1 MPAHTRTDHHRSRLG
16 RRVRL
21 VRRRRLARGGAAL
34 AALGLVL
41 GCSPESDDPQTKDAA
56 LVRGPSKPSGS
67 QSEFWVDPNSPAARQ
82 VAQWRAKGRDS
93 DADMIRRIADQPM
106 AVWPAGDDPG
116 PTIKAATRGAEKANR
131 TAVLV
136 AYNIPH
142 RDCGQ
147 HSRGGAASAD
157 AYRQWIGAFAD
168 NIEDSKALVILEPD
182 AIPHLVDGC
191 TPAEYQEER
200 YQLMS
205 EAIDRL
211 KKQPN
216 VKVYVDAGHSAWI
229 QDRGRLTQALWKAG
243 IDRADGFALNVSNF
257 QTDAA
262 TKTYGKDLSK
272 LLNGKH
278 FVMDTGRNGKGPL
291 PGGDEAWCN
300 PPGRALGNRP
310 STKTGDPVVD
320 AFLWI
325 KRPGESDGECRG
337 GPPAG
342 KWWPE
347 YALNLS
353 RNSG

>member
-1 MPAHTRTDHHRSRLG
+1 MPAHTTRTDHRSRRG
-16 RRVRL
+16 RPG
-21 VRRRRLARGGAAL
+21 RRRLARGGAAL
-34 AALGLVL
+34 AALGLAL
-41 GCSPESDDPQTKDAA
+41 GCSPESDDPQTEDAA
-56 LVRGPSKPSGS
+56 LVSGPSKPSGG
-67 QSEFWVDPNSPAARQ
+67 QSEFWVDPDSPAARQ
-82 VAQWRAKGRDS
+82 VAAWRAEGRDA
-93 DADMIRRIADQPM
+93 DAEVLRRIAGQPM
-106 AVWPAGDDPG
+106 AAWPAGDDPG
-116 PTIKAATRGAEKANR
+116 PTIKAATRGAAKENR

-147 HSRGGAASAD
+147 HSRGGAVSAE

-182 AIPHLVDGC
+182 AIPHVVDGC

-200 YQLMS
+200 YRLLS

-216 VKVYVDAGHSAWI
+216 VKVYLDAGHSAWI
-229 QDRGRLTQALWKAG
+229 QDRGKLARALRKAG

-262 TKTYGKDLSK
+262 TKAYGKDLSK
-272 LLNGKH
+272 ILGGKH
-278 FVMDTGRNGKGPL
+278 FVMDTGRNGNGPM

-300 PPGRALGNRP
+300 PPGRALGKRP
-310 STKTGDPVVD
+310 GTRTGDPLVD
-320 AFLWI
+320 AYLWI

-347 YALNLS
+347 YALSLA
-353 RNSG
+353 RNSKG